1 MCGIVGFNWEDEK
14 KIRSLAALLHHRGP
28 EQEGFHVADGV
39 SLGHKR
45 LCIIDLSL
53 KGRQPIYNEDKTI
66 CVSYNGEIFNFEGLK
81 QELEKAGHQ
90 FESHT
95 DTEVL
100 VHGYEQWGTGL
111 LEKLNGQFAF
121 CIFDKKKNIFFLARD
136 RLGIKPLYY
145 YCDDRNFIFGS
156 ELKVFLRS
164 DIRKEINKNALDYY
178 LIFGNT
184 PFEQSILDGVKKL
197 PAGCYLIY
205 NLKERKLQK
214 YQRYWA
220 VSFDEQTD
228 FTEDELKKQIAS
240 RLEESVRMQL
250 ISDVPLG
257 AFLSGGVDS
266 SIIVSIMRKYVSE
279 LNTFSIRFDRPDYNE
294 SQYAKIVSDKFHT
307 LHHEIEFNAESV
319 RDLIAELPYF
329 YDEPFGDSSM
339 IPTCLVCRV
348 AKKYVTVS
356 LSGTGGDELFG
367 GYPRYNKFI
376 VLKKLNLLPTAF
388 KYILGRSVEAANL
401 LLKKDGFNK
410 LVTFLG
416 RRQPDYII
424 YLQLFSYMFRSKD
437 ESIEKLAPF
446 DYLRKHFRYDD
457 DITNTMNFDINEY
470 LPDCLLVKEDR
481 ASMAVSLEARVPFLD
496 HRLVEFAATI
506 PPGFKI
512 KMGRKKY
519 ILKKAFSDVLPREIL
534 YRRKQGFGVP
544 LEHYFR
550 DKLRDYTRGEIFD
563 FDAYNYYDKNLLK
576 ELWARHQQK
585 TSDYSRLFWSIMMFN
600 LWFKKWMM

>member
-228 FTEDELKKQIAS
+228 FSEEELKRQIAD

-307 LHHEIEFNAESV
+307 IHHEIEFNAESV
-319 RDLIAELPYF
+319 RDLITELPYY

-367 GYPRYNKFI
+367 GYPRYNEFI
-376 VLKKLNLLPTAF
+376 VLKKLNHLPTAF

-496 HRLVEFAATI
+496 HQLVEFAATI

-550 DKLRDYTRGEIFD
+550 GELRDYTRGEIFD

-585 TSDYSRLFWSIMMFN
+585 NSDYSRLFWSIMMFN
-600 LWFKKWMM
+600 LWFKKWMI

>member
-550 DKLRDYTRGEIFD
+550 DELRDYTRGEIFD

-600 LWFKKWMM
+600 LWFKKWMI

>member
-496 HRLVEFAATI
+496 HQLVEFAATI
-506 PPGFKI
+506 PPRFKI

>member
-550 DKLRDYTRGEIFD
+550 DELRDYTYGEIFD
-563 FDAYNYYDKNLLK
+563 FDAYNYYDKNFLK
-576 ELWARHQQK
+576 ELWTRHQQK
-585 TSDYSRLFWSIMMFN
+585 ISDYSRLFWSIMMFN
-600 LWFKKWMM
+600 LWFKKWMI

>member
-1 MCGIVGFNWEDEK
+1 MCGIVGFNREDEK
-14 KIRSLAALLHHRGP
+14 KIKLLAALLHHRGP

-39 SLGHKR
+39 SIGHKR
-45 LCIIDLSL
+45 LCIIDLSV
-53 KGRQPIYNEDKTI
+53 KGRQPLYNEDKTV
-66 CVSYNGEIFNFEGLK
+66 CVSYNGEIFNFE
-81 QELEKAGHQ
+81 ELRRILEQAGHK
-90 FESHT
+90 FVSRT

-100 VHGYEQWGTGL
+100 VHGYEEWGTDL
-111 LEKLNGQFAF
+111 LEKINGQFAF

-145 YCDDRNFIFGS
+145 YCDDSNFIFGS
-156 ELKVFLRS
+156 ELKVFLKS
-164 DIRKEINKNALDYY
+164 DIRKEIDKNALDYY
-178 LIFGNT
+178 LLFGNT
-184 PFEQSILDGVKKL
+184 PFEQSILQGVKKL
-197 PAGCYLIY
+197 PAACFLIY
-205 NLKERKLQK
+205 DLKAKKIQK

-228 FTEDELKKQIAS
+228 FSEDELKKQITD
-240 RLEESVRMQL
+240 RLDESVRMQL

-266 SIIVSIMRKYVSE
+266 SIIVSIMRKYVNE

-294 SQYAKIVSDKFHT
+294 SQYAKIVSDKFQT
-307 LHHEIEFNAESV
+307 IHHEIEFNAETV
-319 RDLIAELPYF
+319 RDLIIQLPNF
-329 YDEPFGDSSM
+329 YDEPFGDASM

-348 AKKYVTVS
+348 AKKHVTVS

-367 GYPRYNKFI
+367 GYPRYNKFPI
-376 VLKKLNLLPTAF
+376 LKKLNHLPTVF
-388 KYILGRSVEAANL
+388 KHILGRSIETANL
-401 LLKKDGFNK
+401 LVKKEGFNK
-410 LVTFLG
+410 MVTFFG
-416 RRQPDYII
+416 PRQPDHII
-424 YLQLFSYMFRSKD
+424 YMQLFSYMFRTKN

-446 DYLRKHFRYDD
+446 DYLAKHFRYDN

-496 HRLVEFAATI
+496 HKLVEFAAGI
-506 PPGFKI
+506 PTHFKI
-512 KMGRKKY
+512 KWGQKKY

-550 DKLRDYTRGEIFD
+550 NELKDYTYGEIFD

-576 ELWARHQQK
+576 QLWQRHQQK
-585 TSDYSRLFWSIMMFN
+585 ISDYSRLFWSIMMFN
-600 LWFKKWMM
+600 LWFKKWMI

>member
-1 MCGIVGFNWEDEK
+1 
-14 KIRSLAALLHHRGP
+14 
-28 EQEGFHVADGV
+28 
-39 SLGHKR
+39 
-45 LCIIDLSL
+45 
-53 KGRQPIYNEDKTI
+53 
-66 CVSYNGEIFNFEGLK
+66 
-81 QELEKAGHQ
+81 
-90 FESHT
+90 
-95 DTEVL
+95 
-100 VHGYEQWGTGL
+100 
-111 LEKLNGQFAF
+111 
-121 CIFDKKKNIFFLARD
+121 
-136 RLGIKPLYY
+136 
-145 YCDDRNFIFGS
+145 
-156 ELKVFLRS
+156 
-164 DIRKEINKNALDYY
+164 
-178 LIFGNT
+178 
-184 PFEQSILDGVKKL
+184 
-197 PAGCYLIY
+197 
-205 NLKERKLQK
+205 
-214 YQRYWA
+214 
-220 VSFDEQTD
+220 
-228 FTEDELKKQIAS
+228 
-240 RLEESVRMQL
+240 
-250 ISDVPLG
+250 
-257 AFLSGGVDS
+257 
-266 SIIVSIMRKYVSE
+266 
-279 LNTFSIRFDRPDYNE
+279 
-294 SQYAKIVSDKFHT
+294 VSDKFHT
-307 LHHEIEFNAESV
+307 IHHEIEFNAESV
-319 RDLIAELPYF
+319 RDLITELPYY

-376 VLKKLNLLPTAF
+376 VLKNLNLLPTAF

-496 HRLVEFAATI
+496 HQLVEFAATI

-550 DKLRDYTRGEIFD
+550 DELRDYTYGEIFD

-585 TSDYSRLFWSIMMFN
+585 NSDYSRLFWSIMMFN
-600 LWFKKWMM
+600 LWFKKWMI

>member
-14 KIRSLAALLHHRGP
+14 KIKSLAALLHHRGP

-45 LCIIDLSL
+45 LCIIDLSD
-53 KGRQPIYNEDKTI
+53 KGRQPIYNEDKTV
-66 CVSYNGEIFNFEGLK
+66 CVSYNGEIFNFE
-81 QELEKAGHQ
+81 ELRRMLEQAGHK
-90 FESHT
+90 FISRT

-100 VHGYEQWGTGL
+100 VHGYEEWGADL
-111 LEKLNGQFAF
+111 LERINGQFAF
-121 CIFDKKKNIFFLARD
+121 CIFDKKKNIFFIARD

-178 LIFGNT
+178 LLFGNT

-205 NLKERKLQK
+205 DLKERKIQK

-220 VSFDEQTD
+220 VSFDEQID
-228 FTEDELKKQIAS
+228 CTEEELKRQIAD

-266 SIIVSIMRKYVSE
+266 SIIVSIMRKYVNE

-307 LHHEIEFNAESV
+307 IHHEIEFNAESV
-319 RDLIAELPYF
+319 RDLIAQLPNY

-367 GYPRYNKFI
+367 GYPRYNEFI
-376 VLKKLNLLPTAF
+376 VLKKLNHLPTAF
-388 KYILGRSVEAANL
+388 KYVLGHSIEAANL

-416 RRQPDYII
+416 RRQPDHII
-424 YLQLFSYMFRSKD
+424 YLQLFSYMFRSK
-437 ESIEKLAPF
+437 EEGIEKLSPF

-496 HRLVEFAATI
+496 HQLVEFAARI
-506 PPGFKI
+506 PPHFKI

-519 ILKKAFSDVLPREIL
+519 ILKKAFSDILPREIL

-550 DKLRDYTRGEIFD
+550 DELRDYTCGEIFD

-576 ELWARHQQK
+576 ELWQKHQQK
-585 TSDYSRLFWSIMMFN
+585 ISDYSRLFWSIMMFN
-600 LWFKKWMM
+600 LWFKKWMA